1 MKLKYAVVY
10 QELPNNYCA
19 YLPELP
25 GCITA
30 ADTWEEIQEMVRE
43 AATLHLESILEDGD
57 SIPVGAM
64 SLEDAMAYHC
74 QPLGQEEEESLAESG
89 DDWPPVLST
98 TFAPIEV
105 EVPAP
110 QPVAGN

>member
-1 MKLKYAVVY
+1 MKLKYVVVY
-10 QELPNNYCA
+10 QELPDNYCA

-25 GCITA
+25 GCISA

-43 AATLHLESILEDGD
+43 AVTLHLESMLEDGD
-57 SIPVGAM
+57 PLPEGGM

-74 QPLGQEEEESLAESG
+74 QPLSREEEESLAELG
-89 DDWPPVLST
+89 DDWSALLST
-98 TFAPIEV
+98 TFAPVEV

-110 QPVAGN
+110 QAVAGN